1 MKNII
6 LAQINRIS
14 ALTKYFSARK
24 TQKITSN
31 LLILLVLAVAATCK
45 PADASTLDFGK
56 SVNIGNGPK
65 TVVEFTDP
73 DCPYCRKASKYF
85 EGRSDVTR
93 HVFFY
98 PLPRHPKAKEKARYI
113 LSQMDRAAAYREV
126 MSGKMDTV
134 LKFEGINS
142 NGIKLQEEQFEIA
155 RKMKVDST
163 PTFLINGR
171 IIVGF
176 DQKKIEEALG
186 K

>member
-1 MKNII
+1 MKTII
-6 LAQINRIS
+6 
-14 ALTKYFSARK
+14 
-24 TQKITSN
+24 
-31 LLILLVLAVAATCK
+31 LILLVLAVATACK
-45 PADASTLDFGK
+45 PADATTLDFGK
-56 SVNIGNGPK
+56 SITIGNGSK

-73 DCPYCRKASKYF
+73 DCPFCRKASKYF
-85 EGRSDVTR
+85 EGRRDVTR

-98 PLPRHPKAKEKARYI
+98 PLPRHPKAKEKAQYI
-113 LSQMDRAAAYREV
+113 LSQMDRATAYHEV

-134 LKFEGINS
+134 LKFEGITP